1 MKGSETLNVPFLI
14 GGTTADPKF
23 SPDVKGIAGR
33 IFEGMLPG
41 KGGKSEKKS
50 P

>member
-1 MKGSETLNVPFLI
+1 MQGSETLNVPFLI

-23 SPDVKGIAGR
+23 SPDVKGIAGK
-33 IFEGMLPG
+33 IIEGMLSG
-41 KGGKSEKKS
+41 KRGKSEEKS